1 MDDVIGKFLLMI
13 GLFLLIFVGS
23 LALLTVILD
32 DKKQMDKN
40 PVLTS
45 ESTELGDLG
54 EVDNR
59 EERR

>member
-1 MDDVIGKFLLMI
+1 MI
-13 GLFLLIFVGS
+13 DMI
-23 LALLTVILD
+23 D